1 MKLFRKIYV
10 QAAVGMVLLSVWLL
24 GWLLYET
31 QKESLQDVIQYE
43 AAQMDLQMQ
52 RFRDAVQTK
61 KMTGESDS
69 RVKESVLAY
78 QFRSIFGSDGALFLD
93 GEEQYNRTPYTYDIK
108 NLRIMQRP
116 EDYYFNLNVSSV
128 QTVHGKRLILF
139 YSEKSEFM
147 QAGKKCEVVVYRDVT
162 DIYART
168 KQLLEQGA
176 MVTVLTLLLAGIFLY
191 GGLYRS
197 LHPLLELNKATEEI
211 AGGAYHSRVH
221 LRRRGARTDEIDEL
235 ASNFDR
241 MAEKV
246 EEHLQSLRET
256 NEKQRRLLGSLS
268 HEMKTPLTAIIGYS
282 ETLMTV
288 KLAEKNKIQ
297 ALTYIHS
304 EGKRLARLSE
314 KMLEL
319 TGLYES
325 AEHTLELQEIEL
337 RSFLKKLKDLTDFR
351 CQKAGVR
358 MEISCKPGTTQRID
372 PDLMMSLLMNLVDN
386 ACKASIAGGMIRVT
400 ADDRRI
406 SVRDDGKGIPPGEIA
421 HVTEAFYMVD
431 KSRAREQGGSGMGLA
446 LCARIAAL
454 HGTTLQFASV
464 PSQGTTV
471 SFCLQKAGSQP
482 EVEP

>member
-61 KMTGESDS
+61 KMTGENDS

-93 GEEQYNRTPYTYDIK
+93 GEEQYNRTPYTYDIE
-108 NLRIMQRP
+108 NLRNMQRQA
-116 EDYYFNLNVSSV
+116 DYYFNSSVSSVSSV
-128 QTVHGKRLILF
+128 QTVRGKRLLLF
-139 YSEKSEFM
+139 YSEKSGFM
-147 QAGKKCEVVVYRDVT
+147 QVGKKCEVVVYRDVT

-235 ASNFDR
+235 AANFDR

-386 ACKASIAGGMIRVT
+386 ACKASMAGGVIRVT

-406 SVRDDGKGIPPGEIA
+406 SVRDEGKGIPPGEIA

-431 KSRAREQGGSGMGLA
+431 KSRAKAAGSVGLGLA
-446 LCARIAAL
+446 LCAQIASM
-454 HGTTLQFASV
+454 HGAVLQIESEEGKGTQISV
-464 PSQGTTV
+464 E
-471 SFCLQKAGSQP
+471 F
-482 EVEP
+482 

>member
-61 KMTGESDS
+61 KMTGENDS

-78 QFRSIFGSDGALFLD
+78 QFRSIFGSGGALFLD

-108 NLRIMQRP
+108 NLRSMQSQA
-116 EDYYFNLNVSSV
+116 DYYFGHSVSSV
-128 QTVHGKRLILF
+128 QTVHGKRLLLF
-139 YSEKSEFM
+139 YSGKSGFM
-147 QAGKKCEVVVYRDVT
+147 QVGKECEVVVYRDVT
-162 DIYART
+162 EIYART

-235 ASNFDR
+235 AANFDR

-288 KLAEKNKIQ
+288 KLAEKNKVQ

-358 MEISCKPGTTQRID
+358 MEISCKPGTTRRMD

-386 ACKASIAGGMIRVT
+386 ACKASMAGGVIRVT

-406 SVRDDGKGIPPGEIA
+406 SVRDDGKGIPSGEIA

-431 KSRAREQGGSGMGLA
+431 KSRAKAAGSVGLGLA
-446 LCARIAAL
+446 LCAQIASM
-454 HGTTLQFASV
+454 HGAVLQIESEEGKGTQISV
-464 PSQGTTV
+464 V
-471 SFCLQKAGSQP
+471 F
-482 EVEP
+482 

>member
-108 NLRIMQRP
+108 NLRNMQSQ

-139 YSEKSEFM
+139 FSEKSEFM

-197 LHPLLELNKATEEI
+197 LHPLLELNKTTEEI

-235 ASNFDR
+235 AANFDR

-421 HVTEAFYMVD
+421 HVTETFYMVD
-431 KSRAREQGGSGMGLA
+431 KSKAKAAGSVGLGLA
-446 LCARIAAL
+446 LCAQIASM
-454 HGTTLQFASV
+454 HGAVLQIESEEGKGTQISV
-464 PSQGTTV
+464 V
-471 SFCLQKAGSQP
+471 F
-482 EVEP
+482 

>member
-1 MKLFRKIYV
+1 
-10 QAAVGMVLLSVWLL
+10 
-24 GWLLYET
+24 
-31 QKESLQDVIQYE
+31 
-43 AAQMDLQMQ
+43 
-52 RFRDAVQTK
+52 
-61 KMTGESDS
+61 
-69 RVKESVLAY
+69 
-78 QFRSIFGSDGALFLD
+78 
-93 GEEQYNRTPYTYDIK
+93 
-108 NLRIMQRP
+108 MQRP

-386 ACKASIAGGMIRVT
+386 ACKASIAGGVIRVT

-406 SVRDDGKGIPPGEIA
+406 SVRDDGKGIPSGEIA

-431 KSRAREQGGSGMGLA
+431 KSRAKAAGSVGLGLA
-446 LCARIAAL
+446 LCAQIASM
-454 HGTTLQFASV
+454 HGAVLQIESEEGKGTQISV
-464 PSQGTTV
+464 V
-471 SFCLQKAGSQP
+471 F
-482 EVEP
+482 